1 MLYLAM
7 LRAAGLT
14 AYGAK
19 VVDRERALFDITYLN
34 MGQLD
39 DTLVILKSG
48 DKEIV
53 LDPGEKM
60 CPFQTVSWR
69 HSAATGVRQS
79 PDGRGVVTTPFQ
91 AYTDNKTV
99 RNGDL
104 IVDQLGGVTGAI
116 NIVMTGQQALHWRQQ
131 ALRNDAE
138 EVKKQFDHQLES
150 IVPEGVEV
158 KLDHFLG
165 IDDPDVNLIA
175 LVKVKGSLGT
185 ATSKRLLLPG
195 SFFGSRG
202 HQPFVNEEKR
212 LEPVD
217 MKYGNQVSDQIV
229 YHLPA
234 GMTVEGAPKDDKI
247 AWPQHSIYITKSK
260 SEPGKIT
267 IANVLSVAF
276 TFAKA
281 EEYQELRG
289 FYQKVDAANQAQL
302 VLANA
307 SPAAVAAPAAS
318 SDSVVSVVPE
328 PAADSK
334 AH

>member
-1 MLYLAM
+1 M
-7 LRAAGLT
+7 
-14 AYGAK
+14 
-19 VVDRERALFDITYLN
+19 E
-34 MGQLD
+34 QLD

-79 PDGRGVVTTPFQ
+79 PDGRALFPLPFSPTPTTRPFVVSTPIQ
-91 AYTDNKTV
+91 SYTDNKTV
-99 RNGDL
+99 RNSDL
-104 IVDQLGGVTGAI
+104 TVDQHGGVTGSI

-131 ALRNDAE
+131 ALRNDSE

-150 IVPEGVEV
+150 IVPEGVEA

-165 IDDPDVNLIA
+165 IDDPDVKLIA
-175 LVKVKGSLGT
+175 LVKVRGSLGT

-195 SFFGSRG
+195 SFFDTRG
-202 HQPFVNEEKR
+202 HQPFVNQEKR
-212 LEPVD
+212 LESVD
-217 MKYGNQVSDQIV
+217 MKYGNQVSDQV
-229 YHLPA
+229 TYYLPA

-247 AWPQHSIYITKSK
+247 AWPQHSVYITKSK

-281 EEYQELRG
+281 EEYQDLRG

-307 SPAAVAAPAAS
+307 SPAAVAAPAAA
-318 SDSVVSVVPE
+318 SDSVISVVPE
-328 PAADSK
+328 PAVDPK
-334 AH
+334 GH